1 MTRVNVGCGMTPTRG
16 WRNFDN
22 SPSLKLA
29 RHGALASFAG
39 RLGLVSAEQRQFIEF
54 CRREQ
59 IEWADAT
66 ARIPLPDGSVE
77 VLYSSH
83 MLEHLDKQ
91 DAVRFLREA
100 RRVLKPGGTLRVSV
114 PDVGRH
120 VARYLETGDA
130 DEFIDKMHTC
140 VPRPRSVLGR
150 MREAAV
156 GPRHHQWMYDGR
168 SLAGLLQAEGFRDP
182 VALPPGQT
190 TIVSPEPLDL
200 YERSDESVYVEARK

>member
-29 RHGALASFAG
+29 RHG
-39 RLGLVSAEQRQFIEF
+39 
-54 CRREQ
+54 
-59 IEWADAT
+59 
-66 ARIPLPDGSVE
+66 
-77 VLYSSH
+77 
-83 MLEHLDKQ
+83 
-91 DAVRFLREA
+91 
-100 RRVLKPGGTLRVSV
+100 TLRISV

>member
-1 MTRVNVGCGMTPTRG
+1 MLRVNVGCGMTPTRG

-22 SPSLKLA
+22 SFSLRLA
-29 RHGALASFAG
+29 RHGALASLAG
-39 RLGLVSAEQRQFIEF
+39 RLGLVSGEQRQFIDF
-54 CRREQ
+54 CRRER

-66 ARIPLPDGSVE
+66 TRIPLPDGSVE

-83 MLEHLDKQ
+83 MLEHLDRQ
-91 DAVRFLREA
+91 DAVHFLREA
-100 RRVLKPGGTLRVSV
+100 RRVLMPGGTLRVSV

-130 DEFIDKMHTC
+130 DELIDRMHTC
-140 VPRPRSVLGR
+140 VPRPRSALGR
-150 MREAAV
+150 LREAAI

-168 SLAGLLQAEGFRDP
+168 SLVRLLQAEGFLDP

-190 TIVSPEPLDL
+190 TIASPEPLDL
-200 YERSDESVYVEARK
+200 RERADESVYVEALK